1 MNFIPAIK
9 LSELPDNSRLTKKIK
24 GKQIVFFNYNNKIS
38 ALGSTCLHKGGPINE
53 GRIYPIEGELYVE
66 CPWHGWQYNIVTG
79 KAPYGYEDQQSVYEV
94 KIENDEVLISEVPI
108 IKAKAAQHKD
118 YPLND
123 LKDLKYETSPDSIN
137 VLGISTTNLNKNIP
151 RTSTSETALI
161 NALDVAEKDFGAN
174 TKLIKLRDL
183 EFRACEGY
191 YSKHERACTWPC
203 SISEMDPED
212 GMTEVY
218 RGLVLWADVIIVATP
233 IRWGNASSLYFK
245 MCERLNCVQN
255 QITLNDK
262 ILIKNKVAGF
272 IITGG
277 QDNIQHVAGVMS
289 CFFTDLGFSFP
300 PFNFVGWSRGW
311 TSEDMEQ
318 NVEHF
323 VKSRYIK
330 RSVKELITNSIN
342 MSINYKKMDC
352 KEIDSPLPK
361 RRDTGSE

>member
-1 MNFIPAIK
+1 MNFIQAFK
-9 LSELPDNSRLTKKIK
+9 LNELPDNSKLTKKIN
-24 GKQIVFFNYNNKIS
+24 GRQIVFFNFNKKIS
-38 ALGSTCLHKGGPINE
+38 ALGSTCLHKGGPIDE

-79 KAPYGYEDQQSVYEV
+79 KAPYGYEDQQSVYEI
-94 KIENDEVLISEVPI
+94 KTENGDVFISDEPI
-108 IKAKAAQHKD
+108 IKAKAAQHKN

-123 LKDLKYETSPDSIN
+123 LKDLQYQTSPDSIN

-161 NALDVAEKDFGAN
+161 QSLEIAEKDFGAN

-218 RGLVLWADVIIVATP
+218 RGLVLWADVIFVATP

-311 TSEDMEQ
+311 TSEDMGH
-318 NVEHF
+318 NVEQF

-330 RSVKELITNSIN
+330 RSVKELVTNSIN
-342 MSINYKKMDC
+342 MSVNYKKMDC

-361 RRDTGSE
+361 RRDIGSD